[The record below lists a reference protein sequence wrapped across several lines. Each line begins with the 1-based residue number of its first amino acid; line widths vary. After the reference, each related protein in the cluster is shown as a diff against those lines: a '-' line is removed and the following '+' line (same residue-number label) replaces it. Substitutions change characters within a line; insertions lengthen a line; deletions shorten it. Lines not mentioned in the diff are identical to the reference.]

1 MGLIRAVIL
10 IGVSMLVYYFF
21 AFNRW
26 PVGGAIA
33 SVVVGAVF
41 SFAVTFLFMNKAQAE
56 ASQQF
61 RRALNRRKAETKTA
75 GVAPEADASSDEH
88 VEDAYL
94 DAQEGGTMRDSDG
107 KEDDGMRHSGVEEHE
122 GLPESASRQNKA
134 DTTDLADR

>member
-75 GVAPEADASSDEH
+75 GVAPEADAASDEH

-94 DAQEGGTMRDSDG
+94 DAQEDDGVRDSDG
-107 KEDDGMRHSGVEEHE
+107 EEDDGV
-122 GLPESASRQNKA
+122 PESASRQNKA

>member
-75 GVAPEADASSDEH
+75 GVAPEADAASDEH

-94 DAQEGGTMRDSDG
+94 GAQEEGAQEEDGVRGSDG
-107 KEDDGMRHSGVEEHE
+107 EKDEGV
-122 GLPESASRQNKA
+122 PESTPRQNKA

>member
-1 MGLIRAVIL
+1 MGLIRGVIL
-10 IGVSMLVYYFF
+10 IGVAMLVYYFF

-33 SVVVGAVF
+33 SVIVGAVV

-61 RRALNRRKAETKTA
+61 RRALSRRKDETEATK
-75 GVAPEADASSDEH
+75 APKVEAPSDED

-94 DAQEGGTMRDSDG
+94 DAQDSNAQD
-107 KEDDGMRHSGVEEHE
+107 
-122 GLPESASRQNKA
+122 
-134 DTTDLADR
+134 DLADR

>member
-1 MGLIRAVIL
+1 MKVFWMGLIRAVIL

-75 GVAPEADASSDEH
+75 GVAPEADAASDEH

-94 DAQEGGTMRDSDG
+94 DAQEGGAQEDDGVRDSDG
-107 KEDDGMRHSGVEEHE
+107 EEDD

>member
-1 MGLIRAVIL
+1 MGLIRGVIL
-10 IGVSMLVYYFF
+10 IGVAMLVYYFF

-33 SVVVGAVF
+33 SVIVGAVV

-61 RRALNRRKAETKTA
+61 RRALNRRKDETEATKAPKTE
-75 GVAPEADASSDEH
+75 APSDED

-94 DAQEGGTMRDSDG
+94 DAQEGAG
-107 KEDDGMRHSGVEEHE
+107 RHG
-122 GLPESASRQNKA
+122 KA
-134 DTTDLADR
+134 DSTDLADR

>member
-75 GVAPEADASSDEH
+75 GVAPEADAASDEH

-94 DAQEGGTMRDSDG
+94 DAQEGGAQEDDGVRDSDG
-107 KEDDGMRHSGVEEHE
+107 EEDD

>member
-1 MGLIRAVIL
+1 MDGLIRAVIL

-75 GVAPEADASSDEH
+75 GVAPEADAASDEH

-94 DAQEGGTMRDSDG
+94 DAQED
-107 KEDDGMRHSGVEEHE
+107 EGV
-122 GLPESASRQNKA
+122 PESTPRQNKA

>member
-1 MGLIRAVIL
+1 MGLIRGVIL
-10 IGVSMLVYYFF
+10 IGVAMLVYYFF

-33 SVVVGAVF
+33 SVIVGAVV

-61 RRALNRRKAETKTA
+61 RRALNRRKNETEATKAPKAE
-75 GVAPEADASSDEH
+75 APSDED

-94 DAQEGGTMRDSDG
+94 DAQEGTS
-107 KEDDGMRHSGVEEHE
+107 RHD
-122 GLPESASRQNKA
+122 KA
-134 DTTDLADR
+134 DSTDLADR